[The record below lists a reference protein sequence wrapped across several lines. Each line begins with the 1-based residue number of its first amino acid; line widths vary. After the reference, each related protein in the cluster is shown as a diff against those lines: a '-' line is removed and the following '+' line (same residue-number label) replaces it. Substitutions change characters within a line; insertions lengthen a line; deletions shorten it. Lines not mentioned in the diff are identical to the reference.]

1 MPQGTSFSITEK
13 KKAPTMLK
21 YERQHP
27 IVLIVDRR
35 QRSLS
40 KLIHERCG
48 EAKAVKQR
56 RRIQNFERKPE
67 SAQTAKNGKTSTFPD
82 CFDPLLQMQTVNIG
96 LLELYPVN
104 NVERKRFVPYIKGS
118 QNLTQSNVLDC

>member
-1 MPQGTSFSITEK
+1 MIKYLPFLPQGTSFSITEK

-67 SAQTAKNGKTSTFPD
+67 RWQTAKNGKTSTFPD
-82 CFDPLLQMQTVNIG
+82 CFDPLSRMQTVVNVG
-96 LLELYPVN
+96 LLELCHEN
-104 NVERKRFVPYIKGS
+104 NVKKKLYHI
-118 QNLTQSNVLDC
+118 

>member
-1 MPQGTSFSITEK
+1 
-13 KKAPTMLK
+13 MLK

-35 QRSLS
+35 QRLLS

-67 SAQTAKNGKTSTFPD
+67 RWQTAKNGKTSTFPD
-82 CFDPLLQMQTVNIG
+82 CFDPLSRMQTVNIG
-96 LLELYPVN
+96 LLELCPVN
-104 NVERKRFVPYIKGS
+104 NVERKRFVPYIKS
-118 QNLTQSNVLDC
+118 KLAATKLASI